1 VKLTLGTAARPEV
14 RRATARPGAADGG
27 IGSTSE
33 NWGGQQRHLERATGG
48 GGEPPTGDADRRRDF
63 GRCDTVWPKKGLWP
77 VTGAAAGQGAAHS
90 TSNQEDTGDGDAA
103 FLETDRRQ
111 VSFLRTV
118 MCKVLSV
125 ERHGRCRGLLASV
138 SRPVEGFKC
147 KCYVHCWMAIP
158 WLKRLACTSQPLA
171 PQSVGA
177 QFTRTEKNKPD

>member
-48 GGEPPTGDADRRRDF
+48 GGEPPTGDADRSVGDF

-111 VSFLRTV
+111 AIACFLPTNGHVQSSFGGETKMQGV
-118 MCKVLSV
+118 ISQCFKIG
-125 ERHGRCRGLLASV
+125 GRV
-138 SRPVEGFKC
+138 
-147 KCYVHCWMAIP
+147 
-158 WLKRLACTSQPLA
+158 
-171 PQSVGA
+171 
-177 QFTRTEKNKPD
+177 